1 MIKTN
6 RIAAAGLLGALLCG
20 SFASPASAQTATTK
34 PHHSFLHRHRNG
46 ASAVAGVGAYKMAK
60 HSKHGFAHRHP
71 FLTGAAAAAATHHY
85 AKKHN

>member
-6 RIAAAGLLGALLCG
+6 RIAAVGLFSALLCG
-20 SFASPASAQTATTK
+20 SFAPLASAQTAK

-46 ASAVAGVGAYKMAK
+46 ASAVAGVGAYKLAK